1 MERFKRIGQKIKEA
15 REQSKMT
22 QNELGKL
29 LGYTSVAIT
38 NYEKGKRKISIDDLE
53 KIAQV
58 TGKPLAF
65 FLGDDITKSEPPLN
79 IIKNIKQNLEN
90 ALNLTYVPVLQSLD
104 DSEKWMAKENINKYI
119 AFTKDF
125 VPKESFIVK
134 VADSSFEEEGILKG
148 DFVVIDPNTI
158 ETSGPVLA
166 RKDDNP
172 YVTWADTAR
181 KQNASIL
188 GKVSISFRKYEP

>member
-104 DSEKWMAKENINKYI
+104 DSEKWMAKETIDKYI

>member
-104 DSEKWMAKENINKYI
+104 DSEKWMAKENIDKYI